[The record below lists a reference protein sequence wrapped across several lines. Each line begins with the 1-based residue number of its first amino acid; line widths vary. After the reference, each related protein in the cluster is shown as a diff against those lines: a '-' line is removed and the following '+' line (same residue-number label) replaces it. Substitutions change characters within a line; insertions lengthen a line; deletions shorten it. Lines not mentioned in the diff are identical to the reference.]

1 MSVEARSARERTL
14 ESSQSSDPLNVD
26 HPVIGR
32 SRQTTRRVGREYDL
46 RGFSELLTERQA
58 LTSSYPHLS
67 TDRNIRWIH
76 HLCELRRNFA

>member
-46 RGFSELLTERQA
+46 RGFSELLMESQA
-58 LTSSYPHLS
+58 LTSFYPHLS
-67 TDRNIRWIH
+67 TDGNIRRIH
-76 HLCELRRNFA
+76 DL